1 MPEFEPDEK
10 ALICLYN
17 TGSREGLMKE
27 LNEMLPYLEQDQ
39 DTLRDM
45 AHSVMKKLNRM
56 SDAEFDT
63 LCAELAPDF

>member
-10 ALICLYN
+10 TLICLYN

-39 DTLRDM
+39 DITFMSVSAATL
-45 AHSVMKKLNRM
+45 ANR
-56 SDAEFDT
+56 
-63 LCAELAPDF
+63 